1 MSVYLFVK
9 LLAALLSAV
18 TLSLMFTL
26 NERPSPFDPYSF
38 GFVFLNGSFVLFQFF
53 VLGGIPLSMAADRV
67 ASKSGRRSAAQLVL
81 YFLSGVGLWF
91 LFALWRQLATPAGAG
106 WSASLWMP
114 LVFGI
119 AGAVF
124 FVFQSLLV
132 LIVRSLKK

>member
-1 MSVYLFVK
+1 
-9 LLAALLSAV
+9 
-18 TLSLMFTL
+18 
-26 NERPSPFDPYSF
+26 
-38 GFVFLNGSFVLFQFF
+38 
-53 VLGGIPLSMAADRV
+53 
-67 ASKSGRRSAAQLVL
+67 
-81 YFLSGVGLWF
+81 LWF